1 MPSAS
6 WHTQDQIQAHE
17 MHLRKE
23 INVPEPLPT
32 SQPLLDPESSASW
45 STQDQISA
53 FARHGSID
61 VPVERITSAFNDM
74 TIIPTLPP
82 VPRSF
87 ELARKLKG
95 HSDRVR
101 DVAFSPDGTQIASA
115 SDDKT
120 VRLWDSETGQAH
132 NTLQGHSGSVSA
144 LSFSPDGKQIA
155 SGSYDK
161 TVRLWNSITGA
172 AHRTLEGHSDWVAAV
187 AFSPDGTQIASA
199 SGDKTV
205 RVCDSVTG
213 IVCSILQHSS
223 WVTAVAFSPD
233 GKQIV
238 SASIGKKFRLWNSGT
253 EHSSSSKKNK
263 ISRLR
268 QLFTIK

>member
-1 MPSAS
+1 
-6 WHTQDQIQAHE
+6 

-53 FARHGSID
+53 FATHGSID

-115 SDDKT
+115 S
-120 VRLWDSETGQAH
+120 
-132 NTLQGHSGSVSA
+132 
-144 LSFSPDGKQIA
+144 
-155 SGSYDK
+155 YDK

-172 AHRTLEGHSDWVAAV
+172 AHRTLEGHSGSVA
-187 AFSPDGTQIASA
+187 S
-199 SGDKTV
+199 
-205 RVCDSVTG
+205 
-213 IVCSILQHSS
+213 
-223 WVTAVAFSPD
+223 VAFSPD
-233 GKQIV
+233 GKQV
-238 SASIGKKFRLWNSGT
+238 GSASGDRTVRLWD
-253 EHSSSSKKNK
+253 
-263 ISRLR
+263 
-268 QLFTIK
+268 